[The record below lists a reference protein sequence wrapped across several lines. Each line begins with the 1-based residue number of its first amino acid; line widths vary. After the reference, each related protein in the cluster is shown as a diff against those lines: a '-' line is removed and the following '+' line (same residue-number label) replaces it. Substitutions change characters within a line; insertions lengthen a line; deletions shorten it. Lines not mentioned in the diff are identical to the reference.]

1 MSDRKTSSLRV
12 NASTLARLLLPTEPP
27 TRHMERA
34 PTVKVASIEGPPT
47 EVERGGTT
55 LILDIEHDGG
65 LPVGVFSLADLH
77 TPARRS
83 FEWKYPDLPDVS
95 ALAIAQE
102 LIEELDPFQRQA
114 VVVYLAS
121 RFGVTL

>member
-1 MSDRKTSSLRV
+1 MTDRKTSSLRV

-47 EVERGGTT
+47 EVEKGGTT

-65 LPVGVFSLADLH
+65 LPAGVFSLADL
-77 TPARRS
+77 PFSMRRS
-83 FEWKYPDLPDVS
+83 FEWKYPELPDVS
-95 ALAIAQE
+95 TIAIAQE
-102 LIEELDPFQRQA
+102 LIDELDPVLQHA
-114 VVVYLAS
+114 VIRYLAS